1 MLSVLPLMTRGMVK
15 WPWQE
20 VLHMQQLSIAA
31 IKGLFW
37 LGLEVE
43 YVDVMDTGQELH
55 PFASVSIILLATLHK
70 EWQLKQIKQ
79 PEILFLFLPAQEC
92 GTLKNPRYGQVV
104 FTGTIFGSTATY
116 SCNTGFILVGEQT
129 RTCQA
134 NGKWSGR
141 AATCHRKCETSAYTI
156 ITMVLYFLAR
166 FFSSFSCEL
175 RLSGRSSVR
184 SGGSYWDKCWSNC
197 NLQL

>member
-1 MLSVLPLMTRGMVK
+1 MNDK
-15 WPWQE
+15 
-20 VLHMQQLSIAA
+20 
-31 IKGLFW
+31 
-37 LGLEVE
+37 
-43 YVDVMDTGQELH
+43 
-55 PFASVSIILLATLHK
+55 
-70 EWQLKQIKQ
+70 LKQIKQ

-92 GTLKNPRYGQVV
+92 STLKNPRYGQVV
-104 FTGTIFGSTATY
+104 LTGTIFGSTATY

-141 AATCHRKCETSAYTI
+141 AATCHRKYEISTYTI
-156 ITMVLYFLAR
+156 IMMVLYFLAR
-166 FFSSFSCEL
+166 FFSSFSCKL
-175 RLSGRSSVR
+175 WLSGRSSVW